1 MARSGRPV
9 KAGSMW
15 AGAHAALLG
24 AMALALPAA
33 LHADGQQDVVRIDS
47 GALQGAHE
55 GAIASFKNIPYAAPP
70 VGARRWRAPEAPQ
83 AWSAVRDAT
92 HYGND
97 CMQNRMSWDK
107 TASTQPLNE
116 DCLYLNVWAPTPA
129 DAGKK
134 LPVLVWLH
142 GGGFVGGSG
151 TAKVNDGSLLAAR
164 GAVVVS
170 FNYRLGRFG
179 FFAHPALSA
188 ESPDAPVGNYGFM
201 DQIAALQWV
210 KRNIAAFGGDPG
222 NVTIYGESAGG
233 ESVNILMLAPQAR
246 GLFHKAIVSSG
257 GGRAIWPQLR
267 GDGKTPAPAE
277 TVAKAFAV
285 KAGVAG
291 DDLVALRALPAAKV
305 LGGISMLENEKATY
319 SGPMVDGRIV
329 TSDVAGGFA
338 AGRQAKVPYIV
349 GANSNELGF
358 LPTFFLRPMIAEF
371 SPRLGADLDKIK
383 AAYGTKDAFET
394 YVAND
399 FVFVEPAHF
408 LAGAADA
415 GGAPAFL
422 YRFNYVAEGKRKS
435 LKGAPHASDV
445 PYVFG
450 NLTAGGDEA
459 TDADRA
465 MAQTV
470 GDYWITFAKTGTP
483 APAGHTAWPAY
494 TSKTDQLLEFSPQGA
509 APATAGDARLAAITS
524 HFAQASTAVV
534 AAAPVAQS
542 NPADAACAALQ
553 NFKMDAVHVDAV
565 QSMAPTDT
573 LDIGIKGVPPLPVQA
588 AFCRV
593 QATLAPTSSSQI
605 RIEVWLPPQ
614 PDWNGKFI
622 GAGNG
627 GYAGTFTSPY
637 VFMRGAVA
645 KGYVAAGTDGGH
657 TGDGSGNEVGA
668 DWALGQPE
676 KMKDYGYRANHLT
689 AETGKALLQAYYGRA
704 QQQAIFE
711 GCSDGGREAL
721 MEAYRFPDD
730 YDGII
735 AGAPANPWT
744 RLMGQFA
751 WNTLANT
758 ASPEATLPA
767 AKLSVLQDAVMK
779 QCDALDGV
787 KDGVL
792 EDPRRCKFDPVVVQC
807 AAGDRDDCLTAAQV
821 QTARKIYQGPKSP
834 RSGKSLG
841 PGFPPGTE
849 AVQWNQWITGPTS
862 EQAFF
867 STEFFRNMVFEKPD
881 WNLSSLDFDKD
892 LPLAE
897 QRTDPILSAQPDLR
911 AFAKRGGKL
920 IMYHG
925 WGDAAISPLNSID
938 YYQSV
943 RAKVGGP
950 ATDEFM
956 RLYMVPGMSHCLAGP
971 GPNAFDMLGSLT
983 QWMDKKTPP
992 KEILA
997 TKYANDYAQFLG
1009 FPPGDP
1015 VRTRP
1020 LCPFPKTAHWTGK
1033 GSTDL
1038 AENFVCRAD

>member
-1 MARSGRPV
+1 
-9 KAGSMW
+9 MW
-15 AGAHAALLG
+15 AGWCAAVFG
-24 AMALALPAA
+24 AATLALPAV
-33 LHADGQQDVVRIDS
+33 LHADAQQDVAHVD
-47 GALQGAHE
+47 GGTLQGAHE

-70 VGARRWRAPEAPQ
+70 LGALRWRAPAAPE
-83 AWSAVRDAT
+83 AWSGVRDAT

-107 TASTQPLNE
+107 TASTQPLSE
-116 DCLYLNVWAPTPA
+116 DCLYLNVWAPAPA

-151 TAKVNDGSLLAAR
+151 TAKVTDGSLLAAR

-210 KRNIAAFGGDPG
+210 KRNVAAFGGDPG

-257 GGRAIWPQLR
+257 GGRTIWPQLR
-267 GDGKTPAPAE
+267 GDGKTPAPVGTPAPAE

-291 DDLVALRALPAAKV
+291 DDLAALRALPAAKV
-305 LGGISMLENEKATY
+305 LGSISMLENEKATY

-329 TSDVAGGFA
+329 TGDVAGGFA
-338 AGRQAKVPYIV
+338 AGKQAKVPYIV

-358 LPTFFLRPMIAEF
+358 LPSFFLRPMIAEF
-371 SPRLGADLDKIK
+371 SPRLAPDLDKIK
-383 AAYGTKDAFET
+383 AAYGTKDAFDT
-394 YVAND
+394 YFAND
-399 FVFVEPAHF
+399 FIFVEPAHF

-415 GGAPAFL
+415 SGAHDHTFL

-450 NLTAGGDEA
+450 NLAATGEA
-459 TDADRA
+459 VSDADRA
-465 MAQTV
+465 MAQLV
-470 GDYWITFAKTGTP
+470 GDYWIAFAATGTP
-483 APAGHTAWPAY
+483 AAAGHAAWPAY
-494 TSKTDQLLEFSPQGA
+494 SSKTDQLLEFSPEAGSVA
-509 APATAGDARLAAITS
+509 ATAGDARLAAIAG
-524 HFAQASTAVV
+524 HFAQAGSGAV
-534 AAAPVAQS
+534 AAAPVVQAV

-553 NFKMDAVHVDAV
+553 NFKMDAVHVDSA
-565 QSMAPTDT
+565 QSLAPTDT
-573 LDIGIKGVPPLPVQA
+573 LDLGIKGVPPLPVQA

-593 QATLAPTSSSQI
+593 QATLAPTPSSQI

-614 PDWNGKFI
+614 DQWNGKFI

-637 VFMRGAVA
+637 IFMRGAVA
-645 KGYVAAGTDGGH
+645 KGYAAAGTDGGH
-657 TGDGSGNEVGA
+657 SGDGSGNEVGA

-676 KMKDYGYRANHLT
+676 KLKDYGYRANHLT
-689 AETGKALLQAYYGRA
+689 AETGKALLLSYYGKA
-704 QQQAIFE
+704 QQHSIFE

-721 MEAYRFPDD
+721 MEAYRFPED

-758 ASPEATLPA
+758 ATPEATLPA

-779 QCDALDGV
+779 KCDALDGV

-792 EDPRRCKFDPVVVQC
+792 EDPRRCKFDPATVQC
-807 AAGDRDDCLTAAQV
+807 AAGDREDCLTAAQV

-834 RSGKSLG
+834 RTGKSLG
-841 PGFPPGTE
+841 PGFPPGSE

-881 WNLSSLDFDKD
+881 WSLSSLDFDKD
-892 LPLAE
+892 LATASA
-897 QRTDPILSAQPDLR
+897 RTDSILSAQPDLGP
-911 AFAKRGGKL
+911 FAKRGGKL

-938 YYQSV
+938 YYQQV

-950 ATDEFM
+950 ATDAFM
-956 RLYMVPGMSHCLAGP
+956 RFYLVPGMSHCLAGP

-983 QWMDKKTPP
+983 QWIEKKTPP
-992 KEILA
+992 ADILA

-1020 LCPFPKTAHWTGK
+1020 LCPYPKIAHWTGK
-1033 GSTDL
+1033 GSSDQ